1 MGKDSMAT
9 AQMNQIHGIYPGIY
23 RHINT
28 MCCLLQSFFS
38 DKIIKRGYSPSR
50 LKADGITVYT
60 IKPERYEIGIDNL
73 QTPFGHTVPVYNMER
88 TICDLIRCRS
98 NMEIQTLQGAL
109 RHYVI
114 RKDKNLRVLMNY
126 AELFHVEKAL
136 RKYLEVLL

>member
-1 MGKDSMAT
+1 M
-9 AQMNQIHGIYPGIY
+9 
-23 RHINT
+23 
-28 MCCLLQSFFS
+28 
-38 DKIIKRGYSPSR
+38 
-50 LKADGITVYT
+50 
-60 IKPERYEIGIDNL
+60 
-73 QTPFGHTVPVYNMER
+73 PVYNMER

-98 NMEIQTLQGAL
+98 NMEIQTLQYAL